1 MIVKYKVSDFAKDL
15 NLSAKKV
22 LDELAAMGSTGKK
35 NSSNLEENELNYLLE
50 KFSKDNSVANLDEFL
65 NSAKA
70 PKEEPKAEKKAEKK
84 VEKKAEAP
92 KAEKA
97 PAKKP
102 AARKA
107 PAKKAAAPAA
117 PVVTLTVQ
125 YMGKE
130 MTQQAMVEA
139 VKAQVEAEI
148 KTLDLY
154 AKPEEAAVYLSLIHI

>member
-1 MIVKYKVSDFAKDL
+1 MAIL
-15 NLSAKKV
+15 NKGTKA
-22 LDELAAMGSTGKK
+22 
-35 NSSNLEENELNYLLE
+35 
-50 KFSKDNSVANLDEFL
+50 
-65 NSAKA
+65 AKA
-70 PKEEPKAEKKAEKK
+70 ETAPKTEA
-84 VEKKAEAP
+84 VKAEAP

-107 PAKKAAAPAA
+107 PAKKAAA

-139 VKAQVEAEI
+139 VKAQVEVEI

-154 AKPEEAAVYLSLIHI
+154 AKPEEAAVYYVVNGDITGKVEF

>member
-1 MIVKYKVSDFAKDL
+1 MAIL
-15 NLSAKKV
+15 NK
-22 LDELAAMGSTGKK
+22 
-35 NSSNLEENELNYLLE
+35 
-50 KFSKDNSVANLDEFL
+50 
-65 NSAKA
+65 AKA
-70 PKEEPKAEKKAEKK
+70 AKAETAPKTEA
-84 VEKKAEAP
+84 VKAEAP

-107 PAKKAAAPAA
+107 PAAKKAAAPAA

-139 VKAQVEAEI
+139 VKAQVQGEI

-154 AKPEEAAVYLSLIHI
+154 AKPEEAAVYYVVNGDITGMVEF

>member
-1 MIVKYKVSDFAKDL
+1 MAIL
-15 NLSAKKV
+15 NKTKA
-22 LDELAAMGSTGKK
+22 
-35 NSSNLEENELNYLLE
+35 
-50 KFSKDNSVANLDEFL
+50 
-65 NSAKA
+65 AKA
-70 PKEEPKAEKKAEKK
+70 ETAPKTEA
-84 VEKKAEAP
+84 VKAEAP

-107 PAKKAAAPAA
+107 PAKKAAA

-139 VKAQVEAEI
+139 VKAQVEVEI
-148 KTLDLY
+148 KILDLY
-154 AKPEEAAVYLSLIHI
+154 AKPEEAAVYYVVNGDITGKVEF

>member
-1 MIVKYKVSDFAKDL
+1 MAIL
-15 NLSAKKV
+15 NK
-22 LDELAAMGSTGKK
+22 
-35 NSSNLEENELNYLLE
+35 
-50 KFSKDNSVANLDEFL
+50 
-65 NSAKA
+65 AKA
-70 PKEEPKAEKKAEKK
+70 AKAETAPKTEAVKAE
-84 VEKKAEAP
+84 VP

-107 PAKKAAAPAA
+107 PAAKKAAAPAA

-139 VKAQVEAEI
+139 VKAQVQGEI

-154 AKPEEAAVYLSLIHI
+154 AKPEEAAVYYVVNGDITGMVEF

>member
-1 MIVKYKVSDFAKDL
+1 MAIL
-15 NLSAKKV
+15 NK
-22 LDELAAMGSTGKK
+22 
-35 NSSNLEENELNYLLE
+35 
-50 KFSKDNSVANLDEFL
+50 
-65 NSAKA
+65 AKA
-70 PKEEPKAEKKAEKK
+70 AKAETAPKTEA
-84 VEKKAEAP
+84 VKAEAP

-107 PAKKAAAPAA
+107 PAKKAAAPT
-117 PVVTLTVQ
+117 VTLTVQ

-139 VKAQVEAEI
+139 VKAQVEVEI

-154 AKPEEAAVYLSLIHI
+154 AKPEEAAVYYVVNGDITGKVEF

>member
-1 MIVKYKVSDFAKDL
+1 MAIL
-15 NLSAKKV
+15 NKGTKA
-22 LDELAAMGSTGKK
+22 
-35 NSSNLEENELNYLLE
+35 
-50 KFSKDNSVANLDEFL
+50 
-65 NSAKA
+65 AKA
-70 PKEEPKAEKKAEKK
+70 ETAPKTEA
-84 VEKKAEAP
+84 VKAEAP

-117 PVVTLTVQ
+117 VTLTVQ

-154 AKPEEAAVYLSLIHI
+154 AKPEEAAVYYVVNGDITGKVEF

>member
-1 MIVKYKVSDFAKDL
+1 MAIL
-15 NLSAKKV
+15 NKTKA
-22 LDELAAMGSTGKK
+22 
-35 NSSNLEENELNYLLE
+35 
-50 KFSKDNSVANLDEFL
+50 
-65 NSAKA
+65 AKA
-70 PKEEPKAEKKAEKK
+70 ETAPKTEA
-84 VEKKAEAP
+84 VKAEAP

-107 PAKKAAAPAA
+107 PAKKAAA

-139 VKAQVEAEI
+139 VKAQVEVEI

-154 AKPEEAAVYLSLIHI
+154 ATPEEAAVYYVVNGDITGKVEF

>member
-1 MIVKYKVSDFAKDL
+1 MAIL
-15 NLSAKKV
+15 NKGTKA
-22 LDELAAMGSTGKK
+22 
-35 NSSNLEENELNYLLE
+35 
-50 KFSKDNSVANLDEFL
+50 
-65 NSAKA
+65 AKA
-70 PKEEPKAEKKAEKK
+70 ETAPKTEA
-84 VEKKAEAP
+84 VKAEAP

-117 PVVTLTVQ
+117 PVAPVVTLTVQ

-130 MTQQAMVEA
+130 MTEQAMVEA
-139 VKAQVEAEI
+139 VKAQVQGEI

-154 AKPEEAAVYLSLIHI
+154 AKPEEAAVYYVVNGDTTGKVEF

>member
-1 MIVKYKVSDFAKDL
+1 MAIL
-15 NLSAKKV
+15 NKTKA
-22 LDELAAMGSTGKK
+22 
-35 NSSNLEENELNYLLE
+35 
-50 KFSKDNSVANLDEFL
+50 
-65 NSAKA
+65 AKA
-70 PKEEPKAEKKAEKK
+70 ETAPKTEA
-84 VEKKAEAP
+84 VKAEAP

-107 PAKKAAAPAA
+107 PAKKAAA

-139 VKAQVEAEI
+139 VKAQVEVEI

-154 AKPEEAAVYLSLIHI
+154 AKPEEAAVYYVVNGNITGKVEF

>member
-1 MIVKYKVSDFAKDL
+1 MAIL
-15 NLSAKKV
+15 NKTKA
-22 LDELAAMGSTGKK
+22 
-35 NSSNLEENELNYLLE
+35 
-50 KFSKDNSVANLDEFL
+50 
-65 NSAKA
+65 AKA
-70 PKEEPKAEKKAEKK
+70 ETAPKTEAVKAED
-84 VEKKAEAP
+84 P

-107 PAKKAAAPAA
+107 PAKKAAA

-139 VKAQVEAEI
+139 VKAQVEVEI

-154 AKPEEAAVYLSLIHI
+154 AKPEEAAVYYVVNGDITGKVEF

>member
-1 MIVKYKVSDFAKDL
+1 MAIL
-15 NLSAKKV
+15 NKTKA
-22 LDELAAMGSTGKK
+22 
-35 NSSNLEENELNYLLE
+35 
-50 KFSKDNSVANLDEFL
+50 
-65 NSAKA
+65 AKA
-70 PKEEPKAEKKAEKK
+70 ETAPKTEA
-84 VEKKAEAP
+84 VKAEAP

-107 PAKKAAAPAA
+107 PAKKAAA

-154 AKPEEAAVYLSLIHI
+154 AKPEEAAVYYVVNGDITGKVEF

>member
-1 MIVKYKVSDFAKDL
+1 MAIL
-15 NLSAKKV
+15 NKGTKA
-22 LDELAAMGSTGKK
+22 
-35 NSSNLEENELNYLLE
+35 
-50 KFSKDNSVANLDEFL
+50 
-65 NSAKA
+65 AKA
-70 PKEEPKAEKKAEKK
+70 ETAPKTEA
-84 VEKKAEAP
+84 VKAEAP

-107 PAKKAAAPAA
+107 PAKKAAA

-154 AKPEEAAVYLSLIHI
+154 AKPEEAAVYYVVNGDITGKVEF

>member
-1 MIVKYKVSDFAKDL
+1 MAIL
-15 NLSAKKV
+15 NK
-22 LDELAAMGSTGKK
+22 
-35 NSSNLEENELNYLLE
+35 
-50 KFSKDNSVANLDEFL
+50 
-65 NSAKA
+65 AKA
-70 PKEEPKAEKKAEKK
+70 AKAQAAKAETAPKTEA
-84 VEKKAEAP
+84 VKAEAP

-107 PAKKAAAPAA
+107 PAKKAAAPVA

-130 MTQQAMVEA
+130 MTEQAMVEA
-139 VKAQVEAEI
+139 VKAQVQGEI

-154 AKPEEAAVYLSLIHI
+154 AKPEEAAVYYVVNGSITGMVEF

>member
-1 MIVKYKVSDFAKDL
+1 MAIL
-15 NLSAKKV
+15 NKGTKA
-22 LDELAAMGSTGKK
+22 
-35 NSSNLEENELNYLLE
+35 
-50 KFSKDNSVANLDEFL
+50 
-65 NSAKA
+65 AKA
-70 PKEEPKAEKKAEKK
+70 ET
-84 VEKKAEAP
+84 AP
-92 KAEKA
+92 KTEAV
-97 PAKKP
+97 KKP

-154 AKPEEAAVYLSLIHI
+154 AKPEEAAVYYVVNGDITGKVEF

>member
-1 MIVKYKVSDFAKDL
+1 MAIL
-15 NLSAKKV
+15 NK
-22 LDELAAMGSTGKK
+22 
-35 NSSNLEENELNYLLE
+35 
-50 KFSKDNSVANLDEFL
+50 
-65 NSAKA
+65 AKA
-70 PKEEPKAEKKAEKK
+70 AKAETAPKTEA
-84 VEKKAEAP
+84 VKAEAP

-107 PAKKAAAPAA
+107 PAAKKAAAPAA

-139 VKAQVEAEI
+139 VKAQVQGEI

-154 AKPEEAAVYLSLIHI
+154 AKPEEAAVYYVVDGSITGMVEF

>member
-1 MIVKYKVSDFAKDL
+1 MAIL
-15 NLSAKKV
+15 NK
-22 LDELAAMGSTGKK
+22 
-35 NSSNLEENELNYLLE
+35 
-50 KFSKDNSVANLDEFL
+50 
-65 NSAKA
+65 AKA
-70 PKEEPKAEKKAEKK
+70 AKAETAPKTEA
-84 VEKKAEAP
+84 VKAEAP

-107 PAKKAAAPAA
+107 PAKKVAAPA
-117 PVVTLTVQ
+117 VTLTVQ

-139 VKAQVEAEI
+139 VKAQVEVEI

-154 AKPEEAAVYLSLIHI
+154 AKPEEAAVYYVVNGDITGKVEF

>member
-1 MIVKYKVSDFAKDL
+1 MAIL
-15 NLSAKKV
+15 NKTKA
-22 LDELAAMGSTGKK
+22 
-35 NSSNLEENELNYLLE
+35 
-50 KFSKDNSVANLDEFL
+50 
-65 NSAKA
+65 AKA
-70 PKEEPKAEKKAEKK
+70 ETAPKTEA
-84 VEKKAEAP
+84 VKAEAP
-92 KAEKA
+92 TAEKA

-107 PAKKAAAPAA
+107 PAKKAAA

-139 VKAQVEAEI
+139 VKAQVEVEI

-154 AKPEEAAVYLSLIHI
+154 AKPEEAAVYYVVNGDITGKVEF

>member
-1 MIVKYKVSDFAKDL
+1 MAIL
-15 NLSAKKV
+15 NK
-22 LDELAAMGSTGKK
+22 
-35 NSSNLEENELNYLLE
+35 
-50 KFSKDNSVANLDEFL
+50 
-65 NSAKA
+65 AKA
-70 PKEEPKAEKKAEKK
+70 AKAETAPKTEA
-84 VEKKAEAP
+84 VKAEAP

-107 PAKKAAAPAA
+107 PAAKKAAAPAA

-139 VKAQVEAEI
+139 VKAQVQGEI

-154 AKPEEAAVYLSLIHI
+154 AKPEEAAVYYVVNGSITGMVEF

>member
-1 MIVKYKVSDFAKDL
+1 MAIL
-15 NLSAKKV
+15 NKTKA
-22 LDELAAMGSTGKK
+22 
-35 NSSNLEENELNYLLE
+35 
-50 KFSKDNSVANLDEFL
+50 
-65 NSAKA
+65 AKA
-70 PKEEPKAEKKAEKK
+70 ETAPKTEA
-84 VEKKAEAP
+84 VKAEAP

-107 PAKKAAAPAA
+107 PAKKAAA

-139 VKAQVEAEI
+139 VKAQVEVEI

-154 AKPEEAAVYLSLIHI
+154 AKPEEAAVYYVVNGDITGKGEF

>member
-1 MIVKYKVSDFAKDL
+1 MAIL
-15 NLSAKKV
+15 NKTKA
-22 LDELAAMGSTGKK
+22 
-35 NSSNLEENELNYLLE
+35 
-50 KFSKDNSVANLDEFL
+50 
-65 NSAKA
+65 AKA
-70 PKEEPKAEKKAEKK
+70 ETAPKTEA
-84 VEKKAEAP
+84 VKAEAP

-107 PAKKAAAPAA
+107 PAKKAAA

-139 VKAQVEAEI
+139 VKAQVEVEI

-154 AKPEEAAVYLSLIHI
+154 AKPEEAAVYYVVNGDITGKVEF

>member
-1 MIVKYKVSDFAKDL
+1 MAIL
-15 NLSAKKV
+15 NKGTKA
-22 LDELAAMGSTGKK
+22 
-35 NSSNLEENELNYLLE
+35 
-50 KFSKDNSVANLDEFL
+50 
-65 NSAKA
+65 AKA
-70 PKEEPKAEKKAEKK
+70 ETAPKTEA
-84 VEKKAEAP
+84 VKAEAP

-154 AKPEEAAVYLSLIHI
+154 AKPEEAAVY

>member
-1 MIVKYKVSDFAKDL
+1 MAIL
-15 NLSAKKV
+15 NK
-22 LDELAAMGSTGKK
+22 
-35 NSSNLEENELNYLLE
+35 
-50 KFSKDNSVANLDEFL
+50 
-65 NSAKA
+65 AKA
-70 PKEEPKAEKKAEKK
+70 AKAETAPKTEA
-84 VEKKAEAP
+84 VKAEAP

-102 AARKA
+102 ATRKA
-107 PAKKAAAPAA
+107 PAAKKAAAPAA

-139 VKAQVEAEI
+139 VKAQVQGEI

-154 AKPEEAAVYLSLIHI
+154 AKPEEAAVYYVVNGSITGMVEF

>member
-1 MIVKYKVSDFAKDL
+1 MAIL
-15 NLSAKKV
+15 NK
-22 LDELAAMGSTGKK
+22 
-35 NSSNLEENELNYLLE
+35 
-50 KFSKDNSVANLDEFL
+50 
-65 NSAKA
+65 AKA
-70 PKEEPKAEKKAEKK
+70 AKAETAPKTEA
-84 VEKKAEAP
+84 VKAEAP

-107 PAKKAAAPAA
+107 PAKKAAAPA
-117 PVVTLTVQ
+117 VTLTVQ

-139 VKAQVEAEI
+139 VKAQVEVEI

-154 AKPEEAAVYLSLIHI
+154 AKPEEAAVYYVVNGDITGKVEF

>member
-1 MIVKYKVSDFAKDL
+1 MAIL
-15 NLSAKKV
+15 NKGTKA
-22 LDELAAMGSTGKK
+22 
-35 NSSNLEENELNYLLE
+35 
-50 KFSKDNSVANLDEFL
+50 
-65 NSAKA
+65 AKA
-70 PKEEPKAEKKAEKK
+70 ETAPKTEA
-84 VEKKAEAP
+84 VKAEAP

-102 AARKA
+102 AARQ
-107 PAKKAAAPAA
+107 A

-154 AKPEEAAVYLSLIHI
+154 AKPEEAAVYYVVNGDITGKVEF